1 MRAESAVESMNAT
14 PPRSTTTALTPSFS
28 TARSTA
34 YWNLGTVWRSIS
46 PRTETME
53 YPLACSVML
62 TSKSVPAHSS
72 LESTQSGPWILAQF
86 VCPVNRLSRME
97 KRSFLLIFRLME
109 GRSTE
114 RVAVFVDGA
123 NLYHSI
129 KNYYKGILDY
139 ARLLSAA
146 VGDRKLLRATFY
158 IVEKQEAEEGQGTSA
173 RSFVYNLNKFGY
185 KVRSKPLVVHETLT
199 PEGERTVSHK
209 GDWDIGVVVDM
220 MRLAGHADTY
230 VLVSGDGD
238 YVEAVEYL
246 QSEKGIRIEV
256 ISAGQ
261 CTSQALLD
269 VCDTHTDLGDIPDL
283 FRHSRSASQ
292 QVG

>member
-1 MRAESAVESMNAT
+1 M
-14 PPRSTTTALTPSFS
+14 
-28 TARSTA
+28 
-34 YWNLGTVWRSIS
+34 
-46 PRTETME
+46 
-53 YPLACSVML
+53 LA
-62 TSKSVPAHSS
+62 SKSVPAHSS
-72 LESTQSGPWILAQF
+72 LESMQSGQWILASF
-86 VCPVNRLSRME
+86 VCPVNRLPCTGTQC
-97 KRSFLLIFRLME
+97 FLLIFWRME
-109 GRSTE
+109 GRNTE

-158 IVEKQEAEEGQGTSA
+158 IVEKQEVDDGQGTPSA

-185 KVRSKPLVVHETLT
+185 KVRSKPLVVHEILT
-199 PEGERTVSHK
+199 PVGEKTVSHK

-220 MRLAGHADTY
+220 MRLAAHADTY

-238 YVEAVEYL
+238 YVEAIEYL
-246 QSEKGIRIEV
+246 QSEKGIRVEV
-256 ISAGQ
+256 ISAAQ

-269 VCDTHTDLGDIPDL
+269 ACDAHTDLADIPEL
-283 FRHSRSASQ
+283 FRKPGPKQAISDQHSAVS
-292 QVG
+292 

>member
-1 MRAESAVESMNAT
+1 MERRSA
-14 PPRSTTTALTPSFS
+14 
-28 TARSTA
+28 
-34 YWNLGTVWRSIS
+34 
-46 PRTETME
+46 
-53 YPLACSVML
+53 
-62 TSKSVPAHSS
+62 
-72 LESTQSGPWILAQF
+72 
-86 VCPVNRLSRME
+86 
-97 KRSFLLIFRLME
+97 
-109 GRSTE
+109 E

-129 KNYYKGILDY
+129 KSYYKGVLDY
-139 ARLLSAA
+139 GRLLSAA

-158 IVEKQEAEEGQGTSA
+158 IVEKQEADEAQGT

-185 KVRSKPLVVHETLT
+185 KVRSKPLVVHEALN

-220 MRLAGHADTY
+220 MRLAEHADTY

-246 QSEKGIRIEV
+246 QSEKGLRVEV
-256 ISAGQ
+256 ISAAQ

-269 VCDTHTDLGDIPDL
+269 VCDRHTDLADIPEL
-283 FRHSRSASQ
+283 FRRPSKQAVSSQ
-292 QVG
+292 QSAIS